1 MTFRPALRCQLLI
14 GRGSGLRHSFVSLL
28 SSSGIPIEDIP
39 HLVGRANTRVTEL
52 VYRKELRRVL
62 TRGAAAMDALFPDD
76 NDFPDDNESR
86 TLVSR
91 SQVHQPQGL
100 KPVDERA
107 LDQGLESGA

>member
-1 MTFRPALRCQLLI
+1 
-14 GRGSGLRHSFVSLL
+14 
-28 SSSGIPIEDIP
+28 
-39 HLVGRANTRVTEL
+39 
-52 VYRKELRRVL
+52 VL

-100 KPVDERA
+100 TPVDERA